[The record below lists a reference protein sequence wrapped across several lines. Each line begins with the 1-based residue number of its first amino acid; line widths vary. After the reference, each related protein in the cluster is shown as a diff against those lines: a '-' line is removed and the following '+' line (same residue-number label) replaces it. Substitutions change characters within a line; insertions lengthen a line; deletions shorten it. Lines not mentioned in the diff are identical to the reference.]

1 MSKRDVA
8 LILNINKPYDRKVV
22 DGIARFTRTQTNWS
36 VYAEDE
42 PLARIPNLRRW
53 HGHGIIADL
62 DERPVVEAIS
72 KVEIPVV
79 NIGGAIHDEAWSFK
93 TPYVTTD
100 NVAVARLAAEHLLDR
115 GFQNFAY
122 CGLRRTPYNPW
133 SRIRGSEFQ
142 KMLRKRGFPCSIY
155 NGRHN
160 DARRWEEV
168 QRGLCRW
175 IDALEKPVGI
185 FACNDSRARHILE
198 SCRRLELKV
207 PDDVAIVG
215 VDNDVTMCELANPAL
230 SSIELGTDR
239 IGYEA
244 AWLLEQLMSG
254 NRVSKKRQ
262 WVEIEPV
269 GVVTRASTNA
279 LAVDDDVVTEAVAFI
294 RDRIGKRIQVS
305 DVTRHMEL
313 SRSTLDNRFKDQ
325 LGRSVHDEIERVR
338 LEVTKTLLLTTALP
352 LVEIADQADFG
363 TVQYMTAVFKRST
376 GQTPGAFRKAHLR

>member
-1 MSKRDVA
+1 MSR
-8 LILNINKPYDRKVV
+8 NIN
-22 DGIARFTRTQTNWS
+22 
-36 VYAEDE
+36 
-42 PLARIPNLRRW
+42 
-53 HGHGIIADL
+53 
-62 DERPVVEAIS
+62 
-72 KVEIPVV
+72 
-79 NIGGAIHDEAWSFK
+79 
-93 TPYVTTD
+93 
-100 NVAVARLAAEHLLDR
+100 
-115 GFQNFAY
+115 
-122 CGLRRTPYNPW
+122 
-133 SRIRGSEFQ
+133 
-142 KMLRKRGFPCSIY
+142 
-155 NGRHN
+155 
-160 DARRWEEV
+160 
-168 QRGLCRW
+168 
-175 IDALEKPVGI
+175 
-185 FACNDSRARHILE
+185 
-198 SCRRLELKV
+198 
-207 PDDVAIVG
+207 VAIVG